1 MSDFEQMP
9 MEPEV
14 QEDVF
19 LQILQD
25 MEKLDLI
32 NSEFGGLSLPVKL
45 LIGVLILV
53 IMAAITFAI
62 YFSYNNW
69 DKIKKSTKKMTT
81 GIKEK
86 ITGLKPKTNKKSL

>member
-53 IMAAITFAI
+53 RNVLSFLIQQLGQDQEV
-62 YFSYNNW
+62 Y
-69 DKIKKSTKKMTT
+69 
-81 GIKEK
+81 KEDDHWH
-86 ITGLKPKTNKKSL
+86 

>member
-14 QEDVF
+14 QEKVF

-53 IMAAITFAI
+53 IMAAIAFAI
-62 YFSYNNW
+62 YYPYNNW
-69 DKIKKSTKKMTT
+69 DKIKKTAKKVTT
-81 GIKEK
+81 DIKK
-86 ITGLKPKTNKKSL
+86 KVNGLKAN

>member
-14 QEDVF
+14 QDNFF